1 MKNNKIKIKVITNQ
15 RKKSESTR
23 INSINPPHGTLDRNK
38 KKIDLQKNGLTKK
51 AQVK

>member
-23 INSINPPHGTLDRNK
+23 INSINPPHGTWDRNK
-38 KKIDLQKNGLTKK
+38 KKNRPPKK
-51 AQVK
+51 WPNKKSPS